1 MNDLE
6 NKNKD
11 TSPFQGDPFSVDVWE
26 RAYKNVGRPFE
37 NTGFDSAPDLDNSKS
52 STPIPTKDLTSSK
65 AVGTAQAPK
74 KKDMEGYRAAERSRA
89 SQPTSTL
96 TVTPPTYSA
105 PSHQAPN
112 STHQKHHINTQSSS
126 KQKEDDKPTDFFN
139 MLENAFN
146 GDISDA
152 LKNVGNLVKNS
163 FGNSKKHAYM
173 ATNAALV
180 IIVFVIILIFVIM
193 VNA

>member
-11 TSPFQGDPFSVDVWE
+11 NSPFQSDPFSVDVWE

-37 NTGFDSAPDLDNSKS
+37 NAVFDSTPNLDSTKS
-52 STPIPTKDLTSSK
+52 STPLPTKDLTSSK
-65 AVGTAQAPK
+65 VTGTAQAPK
-74 KKDMEGYRAAERSRA
+74 KKDTEGYRAAERSKA
-89 SQPTSTL
+89 SQPRSTP

-105 PSHQAPN
+105 SSNQRPD
-112 STHQKHHINTQSSS
+112 STQQNYHINTQSSS
-126 KQKEDDKPTDFFN
+126 GQKKDDKPTDFFD

-146 GDISDA
+146 GDVSDA

-163 FGNSKKHAYM
+163 FGDSKKHAYM

-180 IIVFVIILIFVIM
+180 IIVFVIILIFIIM